1 MISSYYDVQHLYYKT
16 LQDRFSR
23 YNGVDDALFRD
34 LDICAPSNS
43 IISLFDVIKYNTYG
57 NKDLD
62 SIVANNNPAVG
73 FSNAQKKQILD
84 ALKKDLNDKAKN
96 DVPVINKIFY
106 HYSELAAAITLI
118 QKLIRN
124 FEYDEVCI
132 DYFRILVNYIDHN
145 SKNVNL
151 AEEIDYLLS
160 ISFQSDRDVS
170 RNIAT
175 IASSEVRN
183 RMDFG
188 L

>member
-1 MISSYYDVQHLYYKT
+1 M
-16 LQDRFSR
+16 
-23 YNGVDDALFRD
+23 
-34 LDICAPSNS
+34 
-43 IISLFDVIKYNTYG
+43 
-57 NKDLD
+57 
-62 SIVANNNPAVG
+62 
-73 FSNAQKKQILD
+73 
-84 ALKKDLNDKAKN
+84 
-96 DVPVINKIFY
+96 PVINKIFY

-145 SKNVNL
+145 AKNVNI

-160 ISFQSDRDVS
+160 ISFQNEQDIS